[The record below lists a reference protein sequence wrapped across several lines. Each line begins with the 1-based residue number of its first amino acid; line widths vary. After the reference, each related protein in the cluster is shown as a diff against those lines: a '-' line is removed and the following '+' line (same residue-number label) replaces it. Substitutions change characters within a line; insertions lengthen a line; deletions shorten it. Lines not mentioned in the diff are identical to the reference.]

1 MDTNKI
7 REAAGKIWLNSTSH
21 GTEEP
26 YATLSKIILAELDSI
41 NPEPHVHTVYD
52 AVGGGYICS
61 GCEKRFSDAA
71 VCRTEVEAI
80 ASKS

>member
-7 REAAGKIWLNSTSH
+7 REALRLAKSRIMHLAPGSPDYID
-21 GTEEP
+21 E
-26 YATLSKIILAELDSI
+26 ALAELDSI
-41 NPEPHVHTVYD
+41 EPEPHIHTVYD